1 MLTNEQIDQLYAFCR
16 KKSVTFY
23 DVQVELVD
31 HLANAIE
38 EKMAAQP
45 ALNFDEALQQVY
57 KTFGTMGF
65 GPVVR
70 EKEKAVR
77 RSNTRLFWRQFREQ
91 WTWPKI
97 LVVLSIFG
105 VSYTALQ
112 WFDREIV
119 RTVAMFIFLFFVLA
133 SGWAMYLL
141 RRMQRKSGH
150 QFLLVNL
157 ASVVNQGY
165 APLNVLIFIS
175 QFRESSP
182 TWTDPNSLYGTI
194 VFSVFFALYIVL
206 AISAYQSI
214 RHIQDTLRNAYPNL
228 FNAKTA

>member
-1 MLTNEQIDQLYAFCR
+1 MLSNEQIDQLYDFCR
-16 KKSVTFY
+16 KKSVTYY

-45 ALNFDEALQQVY
+45 ALTFDVALQQVY

-77 RSNTRLFWRQFREQ
+77 RSNTRLFWRIFREQ
-91 WTWPKI
+91 LSWPKI
-97 LVVLSIFG
+97 LVVLSVF
-105 VSYTALQ
+105 SATFTALR
-112 WFDREIV
+112 WFDRELV
-119 RTVAMFIFLFFVLA
+119 RAVAMSVFLFFALA

-141 RRMQRKSGH
+141 RRMQRRSGH

-157 ASVVNQGY
+157 ANVVNQGY
-165 APLNVLIFIS
+165 APLNVLIFIN
-175 QFRESSP
+175 QFREGAA
-182 TWTDPNSLYGTI
+182 TWTDPNNLYGVF
-194 VFSVFFALYIVL
+194 VFSAVFALYIVL
-206 AISAYQSI
+206 AIAAYQSI
-214 RHIQDTLRNAYPNL
+214 RHIQDTLRNTYPNL
-228 FNAKTA
+228 FNAETA